1 NIGDAGLRAA
11 RVPRSSSIVKTEF
24 DLAVIGGGAGGLA
37 VAAGGAKL
45 GAKVALIEKD
55 RLGGDNLWR
64 GSVPSKTL
72 RKSARVAYM
81 MRHAD
86 RFALAPADPQPSVA
100 RVMEHVAGVVAS
112 IAAEDSPER
121 FASLGVDVIHGGG
134 RFVSTTA

>member
-1 NIGDAGLRAA
+1 APGGLTSRLRRPARLIAATQRAK
-11 RVPRSSSIVKTEF
+11 PGRSLESQRMKPEF

-55 RLGGDNLWR
+55 WLGGENLWL

-86 RFALAPADPQPSVA
+86 RFALAPA
-100 RVMEHVAGVVAS
+100 
-112 IAAEDSPER
+112 
-121 FASLGVDVIHGGG
+121 
-134 RFVSTTA
+134 

>member
-1 NIGDAGLRAA
+1 MK
-11 RVPRSSSIVKTEF
+11 SEF
-24 DLAVIGGGAGGLA
+24 ELAVIGGGAGGLA

-72 RKSARVAYM
+72 RKSARVAHT

-86 RFALAPADPQPSVA
+86 RYALAPADPRPSIA
-100 RVMEHVAGVVAS
+100 RVMERVADVVAG
-112 IAAEDSPER
+112 IALDDSAER
-121 FASLGVDVIHGGG
+121 YRSLGIDVI
-134 RFVSTTA
+134 